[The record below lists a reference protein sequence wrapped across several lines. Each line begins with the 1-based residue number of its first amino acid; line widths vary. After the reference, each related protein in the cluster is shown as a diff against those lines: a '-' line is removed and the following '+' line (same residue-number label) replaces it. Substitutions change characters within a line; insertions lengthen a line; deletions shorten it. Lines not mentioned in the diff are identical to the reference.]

1 MTDSLLGLKILIG
14 LAVVGLLGLAI
25 LLWFKTPQLFEYFN
39 QAFCPH

>member
-1 MTDSLLGLKILIG
+1 MTDSLRGLKILIG
-14 LAVVGLLGLAI
+14 LAVLGLLSLAI

>member
-1 MTDSLLGLKILIG
+1 MTDSLRGLKILIG
-14 LAVVGLLGLAI
+14 LAVVGLLSLAI

>member
-1 MTDSLLGLKILIG
+1 MTDSLFGLKILIG
-14 LAVVGLLGLAI
+14 LAVVGLLSLAI

>member
-1 MTDSLLGLKILIG
+1 MTNSLLGLKTMIALAVIG
-14 LAVVGLLGLAI
+14 LLSLAI

>member
-1 MTDSLLGLKILIG
+1 MTDSLFGLKAMIAVVVIG
-14 LAVVGLLGLAI
+14 LISLAI